1 MESKEFQF
9 IFTKK
14 INGDSIIQLKDG
26 KILFYYFRFFYNIS
40 IYNEKTFQK
49 LYEIDLIEF
58 IKKHEEG
65 KKKKENLN
73 NEEDEIN
80 KWKYEFCSNKVSIKE
95 VNNNLILIG
104 LNEYLI
110 ELKKKIKFMILK
122 LLKKSLMI
130 F

>member
-26 KILFYYFRFFYNIS
+26 KILFYHFRFFYNIS

-58 IKKHEEG
+58 IKKHEER

-73 NEEDEIN
+73 NAEDETN

-110 ELKKKIKFMILK
+110 ELKKTTKLMILK